1 MHHIILGI
9 VGQTGSGKSQL
20 TRELA
25 LRRDRVVIFDPTD
38 DDKYDSFFV
47 VSNIREFCE
56 AIVKPTFQIVARFP
70 LDFDDVEQSDYS
82 AAFKTLYY
90 IDNLLVVFDEIS
102 IFANSD
108 YIPRPIAHLIL
119 RGRRPGRAVLW
130 NTQRPQLVNITVRSQ
145 SQAILTLYMEEPT
158 DLRTYNTR
166 LAKGREIAQL
176 NTGEYMILKGGRKI
190 VQAEEYFHYQF
201 RPKITEKDVQEELFD
216 ITPDDGT
223 DQG

>member
-1 MHHIILGI
+1 LGI

-25 LRRDRVVIFDPTD
+25 LKRDRVVIFDPTD
-38 DDKYDSFFV
+38 DDKYDNFFV
-47 VSNIREFCE
+47 VSNIREFCD
-56 AIVKPTFQIVARFP
+56 AIVKSTFQIVARFP
-70 LDFDDVEQSDYS
+70 LDFDEVEQSDYS

-102 IFANSD
+102 IFATSE

-119 RGRRPGRAVLW
+119 RGRRPERAVLW

-145 SQAILTLYMEEPT
+145 SQAILTMYMEEPT

-176 NTGEYMILKGGRKI
+176 NTGEYMILKGERKI
-190 VQAEEYFHYQF
+190 AQAEEYFSYRF
-201 RPKITEKDVQEELFD
+201 APKIAKEAVQEEIFPPEVPESPLSP
-216 ITPDDGT
+216 T
-223 DQG
+223 Q